1 MSPAV
6 ARPRPRRDDNDQV
19 SSVAGTASTERKA
32 WLAWIAICVIWGT
45 TYLFIKIALET
56 IPPFLMGGL
65 RYASAGVMLAAVL
78 QAQGRTL
85 PPQSSWWNLAV
96 LGCLLFVFGNGGVV
110 WGEQD
115 LPSGLTAVL
124 IGTNP
129 FWMVGVDAL
138 ATRGRQL
145 FARQWLGL
153 IVGFVGIVV
162 LVWPD
167 ITAGGAGGRG
177 FAMGVVALQIAC
189 AGFSIG
195 SIYTRHHVLPGDV
208 MGSAAL
214 QMFFG
219 GMCMLV
225 VGTLRGEWTALSFTP
240 RTAWSLAYL
249 TLVGSMVAFAAYSY
263 ALRHLSVAIVSLY
276 TYINPVIAVALG
288 TLLLGEPFHIR
299 MVIAAGIIAA
309 GIAIVGPGLRR

>member
-1 MSPAV
+1 MSSA
-6 ARPRPRRDDNDQV
+6 
-19 SSVAGTASTERKA
+19 ASAAATERKA
-32 WLAWIAICVIWGT
+32 WLAWVAICVIWGT

-56 IPPFLMGGL
+56 IPPLLMGGL
-65 RYASAGVMLAAVL
+65 RYASAGVMLAAL
-78 QAQGRTL
+78 LAAQGRAL
-85 PPQSSWWNLAV
+85 PPRSAWRGLAI
-96 LGCLLFVFGNGGVV
+96 LGCVLFLFGNGGVV
-110 WGEQD
+110 WGEQY

-129 FWMVGVDAL
+129 FWMVGIDAL
-138 ATRGRQL
+138 VTPGRQL
-145 FARQWLGL
+145 FARHWIGL
-153 IVGFVGIVV
+153 ILGFAGIVV
-162 LVWPD
+162 LLWPD
-167 ITAGGAGGRG
+167 ITAGGAEGRG

-219 GMCMLV
+219 GLCMLA
-225 VGTLRGEWTALSFTP
+225 VGTLRGEWASLSFTP

-263 ALRHLSVAIVSLY
+263 ALRHLSVAVVSLY

-288 TLLLGEPFHIR
+288 TILLGEPFHMR
-299 MVIAAGIIAA
+299 MVIAAAIIAA
-309 GIAIVGPGLRR
+309 GIAVVPTRGHDRNF

>member
-1 MSPAV
+1 MS
-6 ARPRPRRDDNDQV
+6 
-19 SSVAGTASTERKA
+19 TAANAAAIERKA
-32 WLAWIAICVIWGT
+32 WLAWVAICVIWGT

-56 IPPFLMGGL
+56 IPPLLMGGL
-65 RYASAGVMLAAVL
+65 RYASAGVMLAVVL
-78 QAQGRTL
+78 RAQGRSL
-85 PPQSSWWNLAV
+85 PPQSSWRSLAV
-96 LGCLLFVFGNGGVV
+96 LGCLLFLFGNGGVV
-110 WGEQD
+110 WGEQY

-129 FWMVGVDAL
+129 FWMVGIDAL
-138 ATRGRQL
+138 VTPGRQL
-145 FARQWLGL
+145 FARQWAGL
-153 IVGFVGIVV
+153 IVGFIGIVV

-167 ITAGGAGGRG
+167 IVAGGAGGRG

-214 QMFFG
+214 QMLFG
-219 GMCMLV
+219 GICMLM
-225 VGTLRGEWTALSFTP
+225 VGTMRGEWAALSFTP

-263 ALRHLSVAIVSLY
+263 ALRHLSVAVVSLY

-288 TLLLGEPFHIR
+288 TMLLGEPFHLR

-309 GIAIVGPGLRR
+309 GIAIVGPGVRK